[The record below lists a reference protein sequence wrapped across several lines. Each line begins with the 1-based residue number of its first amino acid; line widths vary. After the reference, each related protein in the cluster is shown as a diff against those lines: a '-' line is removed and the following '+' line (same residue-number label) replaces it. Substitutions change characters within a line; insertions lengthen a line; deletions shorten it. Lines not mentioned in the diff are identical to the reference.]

1 MKCDLKKKFLSAAY
15 CQMYCKSVME
25 LSFQTELLMR
35 LKDISSGKFG
45 HLITHIR
52 QHTCMHLHK
61 QANTWQFLGWILSIC
76 LPFISTLNT
85 EHWEHS
91 EHVPWRVWENCY
103 FVLMHYIDLPGSPQ
117 RVNGKV
123 RGRIFV
129 GNNPVPVVFE
139 NTDLHSYVVMNQGR
153 AYTAISTI
161 PETLGYSLLPLASI
175 GGIIG
180 WMFAVEQQGYKN
192 GFSITGN
199 F

>member
-1 MKCDLKKKFLSAAY
+1 MYVSKLTHCLSAVS
-15 CQMYCKSVME
+15 CLSNSV
-25 LSFQTELLMR
+25 
-35 LKDISSGKFG
+35 
-45 HLITHIR
+45 
-52 QHTCMHLHK
+52 
-61 QANTWQFLGWILSIC
+61 SIC
-76 LPFISTLNT
+76 LPFISTLISLNT
-85 EHWEHS
+85 VNT
-91 EHVPWRVWENCY
+91 EHVPWRVCENCH
-103 FVLMHYIDLPGSPQ
+103 FVLMRCLGLPGSPQ

-123 RGRIFV
+123 KGRIFV
-129 GNNPVPVVFE
+129 GNNPVPVIFE

-192 GFSITGN
+192 GFSVTGN

>member
-1 MKCDLKKKFLSAAY
+1 MRKQFVDSFLSAEF
-15 CQMYCKSVME
+15 S
-25 LSFQTELLMR
+25 
-35 LKDISSGKFG
+35 D
-45 HLITHIR
+45 HLFAVYFN
-52 QHTCMHLHK
+52 
-61 QANTWQFLGWILSIC
+61 ANMF
-76 LPFISTLNT
+76 
-85 EHWEHS
+85 EHS
-91 EHVPWRVWENCY
+91 ECSERIPWRICEKCR
-103 FVLMHYIDLPGSPQ
+103 FVLMRCIDLPGSPQ

-123 RGRIFV
+123 KGKIFV
-129 GNNPVPVVFE
+129 GNNPVPVIFE

-192 GFSITGN
+192 GFSVTGN